1 MTGPLAPTVRHNTS
15 VELLTGLAYGVFY
28 ASVLAFMPVVLRRS
42 GASAEMLAV
51 YTSQQ
56 FVGFVIAAFSI
67 VLMRRRRTM
76 SVIVACWVVARATFL
91 LFAFIVQP
99 IWMIALSGIY
109 WLFEAFPAP
118 GYTRIQQKI
127 YPDALRGK
135 LMAYVRAGRVAAIL
149 VVTPLAGWAL
159 DHLGYQVLFPLGAVV
174 GIVAALIF
182 TRIRL
187 DEGRLPPRETKALTD
202 LWRIL
207 REDRRFSYYLLSF
220 VVYGAGTLMAWTL
233 YPLVQVDRLGLTY
246 SQLGLLGLIQSIFWL
261 AGYLVW
267 GRLVDR
273 RGGLF
278 VLRATC
284 GVAIFTPLIY
294 VFATEAWML
303 APAFAVMGIISAGWD
318 MGLINS
324 AIQLA
329 DPERV
334 TEYAAIQTSVVGIR
348 GIVAPLIGVWL
359 LRLGMADNGVFLLS
373 AGLMVIAW
381 FMFGRIHAP
390 TPTQPEFAE
399 RQALRY
405 RWPIRTRTPRL

>member
-1 MTGPLAPTVRHNTS
+1 MTGPLPPTVRHNTS
-15 VELLTGLAYGVFY
+15 VELVTGLAYGAFY
-28 ASVLAFMPVVLRRS
+28 AAVLAFMPVVLRRS

-56 FVGFVIAAFSI
+56 FVGFVAAAFSI

-76 SVIVACWVVARATFL
+76 SVIVACWLVGRAVFL

-99 IWMIALSGIY
+99 VWMIALSGIF
-109 WLFEAFPAP
+109 WLLEAFPSP

-159 DHLGYQVLFPLGAVV
+159 DHLGYPVLFPLGAVV
-174 GIVAALIF
+174 GIAAALIF

-187 DEGRLPPRETKALTD
+187 DEGPLPPRETKALTD
-202 LWRIL
+202 LWGIL
-207 REDRRFSYYLLSF
+207 RADRRFSYYLLSF
-220 VVYGAGTLMAWTL
+220 VFYGAGTLMAWTL

-261 AGYLVW
+261 AGYLFW

-359 LRLGMADNGVFLLS
+359 LRLGMVDNGVFLLS

-381 FMFGRIHAP
+381 FMLGRIHAP
-390 TPTQPEFAE
+390 TPAQPEFAA

-405 RWPIRTRTPRL
+405 RWPIRTRTPRM